1 MINIISQFLPIIL
14 LFIIVSN
21 NRILFEFSN
30 TILGKIIAIV
40 IIIFYI
46 SIDKII
52 GIFVCALIILFYQ
65 SHYRENMDIIYS
77 DFYNDYTTLDNAL
90 DNDALDNDILD
101 NDYIDDY
108 IYLYPKDGKNIK
120 KNNKENFNESLED
133 KFRRE
138 NCKNGV
144 LMFKNINV
152 NNEMSEF
159 VFPEMKFNN
168 DICNPCNK
176 TCDITIH
183 ESTITST

>member
-1 MINIISQFLPIIL
+1 MSNIISQFLPIIII
-14 LFIIVSN
+14 FIIVSN
-21 NRILFEFSN
+21 NKFLFDFSN
-30 TILGKIIAIV
+30 TILGKFIAII

-65 SHYRENMDIIYS
+65 IHYKENMDIIYS
-77 DFYNDYTTLDNAL
+77 DFYNDYTTLDN
-90 DNDALDNDILD
+90 DISLD
-101 NDYIDDY
+101 NDYTNLDNDFIDDY
-108 IYLYPKDGKNIK
+108 IYLYPKDGKNKNK
-120 KNNKENFNESLED
+120 KVINKEIKNESLED
-133 KFRRE
+133 KFRNK

-168 DICNPCNK
+168 EICNPCNK
-176 TCDITIH
+176 TCDIVVN
-183 ESTITST
+183 ES